1 LQGIGPRM
9 LEGLMKHGQGE
20 RPARYSAP
28 IGSHVSTSGGIHRA
42 PTRAR
47 ESGGDALQIFT
58 SPPQRWAAAA
68 IGDDEAAEFRRSA
81 AAEGIRA
88 TVAHDSYLINL
99 ATERADLLARSAAA
113 FRAELERACLLG
125 LDYLV
130 THPGNATGGDRGAA
144 LRQNARAVGEA
155 IEQTEG
161 ITTVLFETTAGTGT
175 ALGWRFEELAALL
188 DAVPVAQSSRVGVCL
203 DTAHV
208 FAAGYDLRADPAA
221 VLDEFDRQIGLERLL
236 LFHLNDSVGELAS
249 RRDRHANI
257 GEGRIGSS
265 AFGALLSDERVS
277 GVPGVLET
285 PKGDDPLESD
295 RRNLAVLRESVLA
308 AAGH

>member
-1 LQGIGPRM
+1 
-9 LEGLMKHGQGE
+9 MKDGQGE
-20 RPARYSAP
+20 GSTRGPGP
-28 IGSHVSTSGGIHRA
+28 LGSHVSTSGGIQRA
-42 PTRAR
+42 PIRAR

-58 SPPQRWAAAA
+58 SPPQRWASAA
-68 IGDDEAAEFRRSA
+68 IGEDEAAEFRRSA

-99 ATERADLLARSAAA
+99 ATERADLLERSVAA
-113 FRAELERACLLG
+113 FRDELERACLLG

-130 THPGNATGGDRGAA
+130 THPGNATGGDRSAA

-155 IEQTEG
+155 IERLEG
-161 ITTVLFETTAGTGT
+161 STMVLFETTAGTGT

-188 DAVPVAQSSRVGVCL
+188 EAVPAAQSSRVGVCL

-208 FAAGYDLRADPAA
+208 FAAGYDLRTDPSA
-221 VLDEFDRQIGLERLL
+221 VLDEFDRRIGLERLC

-249 RRDRHANI
+249 RRDRHADI
-257 GEGRIGSS
+257 GEGRIGAP
-265 AFGALLSDERVS
+265 AFGALLSDVRVA
-277 GVPGVLET
+277 GIPGVLET

-295 RRNLAVLRESVLA
+295 RRNLATLRASIRD

>member
-1 LQGIGPRM
+1 
-9 LEGLMKHGQGE
+9 MKHGQGE
-20 RPARYSAP
+20 TRTRDSAP
-28 IGSHVSTSGGIHRA
+28 LGSHVSTSGGLERA
-42 PTRAR
+42 PVRAR

-58 SPPQRWAAAA
+58 SSPQRWAPVA
-68 IGDDEAAEFRRSA
+68 IGDEEAAEFRRST

-99 ATERADLLARSAAA
+99 ATEREDLLARSVAA

-130 THPGNATGGDRGAA
+130 THPGNATGGDRNVA
-144 LRQNARAVGEA
+144 LRQNARAVAEA
-155 IEQTEG
+155 IERTEG
-161 ITTVLFETTAGTGT
+161 TTTVLFETTAGTGT

-188 DAVPVAQSSRVGVCL
+188 EAIPVAQSSRVGICL

-221 VLDEFDRQIGLERLL
+221 VLDEFDRRIGLERLL
-236 LFHLNDSVGELAS
+236 LFHLNDSVNELAS

-257 GEGRIGSS
+257 GEGRIGAA
-265 AFGALLSDERVS
+265 AFGALLCDERVA

-295 RRNLAVLRESVLA
+295 RRNLATLRESMRDA
-308 AAGH
+308 TGH

>member
-1 LQGIGPRM
+1 
-9 LEGLMKHGQGE
+9 MKHGQGE
-20 RPARYSAP
+20 EVTQDSAP
-28 IGSHVSTSGGIHRA
+28 LGSHVSTSGGVGGA
-42 PTRAR
+42 PIRAR

-68 IGDDEAAEFRRSA
+68 IGVDEAAKFRSSA
-81 AAEGIRA
+81 TAEGIRT

-99 ATERADLLARSAAA
+99 ATERPDLLARSVAA
-113 FRAELERACLLG
+113 FQAELERACLLE

-130 THPGNATGGDRGAA
+130 THPGNATGGDRRAA
-144 LRQNARAVGEA
+144 LQQNARAVGEV
-155 IEQTEG
+155 IGRTEG
-161 ITTVLFETTAGTGT
+161 TTIVLFETTAGTGT
-175 ALGWRFEELAALL
+175 ALGWRFDELAALL
-188 DAVPVAQSSRVGVCL
+188 EAVPAGQSSRVGVCF

-208 FAAGYDLRADPAA
+208 FAAGYDLRADPTA
-221 VLDEFDRQIGLERLL
+221 VLDEFDRFVGLERLL

-257 GEGRIGSS
+257 GEGRIGSQ
-265 AFGALLSDERVS
+265 AFGALLSDARVA

-295 RRNLAVLRESVLA
+295 RRNLATLRDSIRA
-308 AAGH
+308 ASGH

>member
-1 LQGIGPRM
+1 
-9 LEGLMKHGQGE
+9 MKHGQGE
-20 RPARYSAP
+20 RPTRGP
-28 IGSHVSTSGGIHRA
+28 RPLGSHVSTSGGIQRA
-42 PTRAR
+42 PIRAR

-58 SPPQRWAAAA
+58 SPPQRWASSV
-68 IGDDEAAEFRRSA
+68 IGEDEAAEFRRSA
-81 AAEGIRA
+81 AAEGIRT

-99 ATERADLLARSAAA
+99 ATERADLLDRSVTA
-113 FRAELERACLLG
+113 FRDELQRACLLG

-130 THPGNATGGDRGAA
+130 THPGNATGGDRSAA
-144 LRQNARAVGEA
+144 LRQNARAVGQA
-155 IEQTEG
+155 IESQEG
-161 ITTVLFETTAGTGT
+161 STMVLFETTAGTGT

-188 DAVPVAQSSRVGVCL
+188 EAVPAAQSSRVGVCL

-208 FAAGYDLRADPAA
+208 FAAGYDLRTDPSA
-221 VLDEFDRQIGLERLL
+221 VLDEFDRRIGLERLC

-257 GEGRIGSS
+257 GEGRIGAP
-265 AFGALLSDERVS
+265 AFGALLADVRVA

-285 PKGDDPLESD
+285 PKGDDALESD
-295 RRNLAVLRESVLA
+295 RRNLAALHASIRA

>member
-1 LQGIGPRM
+1 
-9 LEGLMKHGQGE
+9 MKHGQGE
-20 RPARYSAP
+20 DATRDSAP
-28 IGSHVSTSGGIHRA
+28 LGSHVSTSGGVERA
-42 PTRAR
+42 PIRAR

-68 IGDDEAAEFRRSA
+68 IGEDEASKFRSSA
-81 AAEGIRA
+81 SAEGIRV

-99 ATERADLLARSAAA
+99 ATERADLLTRSVAA
-113 FRAELERACLLG
+113 FQAELRRACLLD

-130 THPGNATGGDRGAA
+130 THPGNATGGDRRAA
-144 LRQNARAVGEA
+144 LHQNARAVGEA
-155 IEQTEG
+155 IERTEG
-161 ITTVLFETTAGTGT
+161 NTVVLFETTAGTGT
-175 ALGWRFEELAALL
+175 ALGWRFDELAALL
-188 DAVPVAQSSRVGVCL
+188 EAVPSEQSSRVGVCL

-208 FAAGYDLRADPAA
+208 FAAGYNLRADPAA
-221 VLDEFDRQIGLERLL
+221 VLDEFDRFIGLERLL

-257 GEGRIGSS
+257 GEGRIGLR
-265 AFGALLSDERVS
+265 AFGALLSDARVA

-295 RRNLAVLRESVLA
+295 RRNLAILRDSIRA
-308 AAGH
+308 ARH